1 MKPFQGV
8 DYYRCD
14 DLLTT
19 EERSVR
25 DTVRRWIDNQYM
37 PKVQEYFDQGI
48 FDVDLIPKLAE
59 LGLLGIKI
67 QGYDCPGMSNVDYGL
82 VCQELERG
90 DSGLRSFVSVQNSLV
105 MYPIYTFG
113 TEEQKTRWLPA
124 MARGEKVGCFGL
136 TEYDVGSDPA
146 SLKTRATKKGGDYVI
161 HGSKMWI
168 TNGELADVAVI
179 WARTEEGIRG
189 FLVEKGT
196 PGYEAF
202 DIARKY
208 SHRAS
213 VTSGLM
219 LDEVRVPAENLL
231 PGTEG
236 LKSALMCL
244 NEARFG
250 IAWGA
255 VGAAMACY
263 EVAVEYAKSRIQ
275 FEVPIGSFQL
285 VQRKLV
291 KMLAEI
297 TKAQLLC
304 IQLGRLPD
312 DGKARPTQLSLANMN
327 NVSEALKIAR
337 NARNILGAN
346 GIALDYHVIRHM
358 LNLEAVYT
366 YEGTHDVHT
375 LIVGRDITGL
385 DGFSAKASS

>member
-25 DTVRRWIDNQYM
+25 DTVRRWIENQYM
-37 PKVQEYFDQGI
+37 PKVQEYFEKGI
-48 FDVDLIPKLAE
+48 FDADLIPQLTE

-67 QGYDCPGMSNVDYGL
+67 KGYDCPGMSNVDYGL
-82 VCQELERG
+82 ACQELERG

-105 MYPIYTFG
+105 MYPIYTFCS
-113 TEEQKTRWLPA
+113 EEQKSQWLPA

-136 TEYDVGSDPA
+136 TEHDVGSDPA
-146 SLKTRATKKGGDYVI
+146 NLKTRATRKGGDYII

-168 TNGELADVAVI
+168 TNGEIADVAVI
-179 WARTEEGIRG
+179 WARAEEGVRA
-189 FLVEKGT
+189 FLVEKST
-196 PGYEAF
+196 PGFQAF
-202 DIARKY
+202 DISGKY

-263 EVAVEYAKSRIQ
+263 EIALEYGKSRIQ
-275 FEVPIGSFQL
+275 FEVPIASFQL

-304 IQLGRLPD
+304 LQLGRLKD
-312 DGKARPTQLSLANMN
+312 EGKARHTQISLAKMS

-337 NARNILGAN
+337 TARNILGAN
-346 GIALDYHVIRHM
+346 GVALDYHVIRHM

-366 YEGTHDVHT
+366 YEGTHDIHT
-375 LIVGRDITGL
+375 LIVGRDITGF
-385 DGFSAKASS
+385 DAFSAKVT